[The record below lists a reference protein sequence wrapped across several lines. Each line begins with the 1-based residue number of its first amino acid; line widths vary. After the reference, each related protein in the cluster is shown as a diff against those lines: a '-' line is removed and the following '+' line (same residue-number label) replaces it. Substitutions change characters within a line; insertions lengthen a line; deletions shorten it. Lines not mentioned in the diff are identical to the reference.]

1 MNKVAKTINSK
12 FLYYLITIIYK
23 RALDF
28 VKCDNVIKY
37 FMSALTQKIE

>member
-12 FLYYLITIIYK
+12 FLYNLITIIYK